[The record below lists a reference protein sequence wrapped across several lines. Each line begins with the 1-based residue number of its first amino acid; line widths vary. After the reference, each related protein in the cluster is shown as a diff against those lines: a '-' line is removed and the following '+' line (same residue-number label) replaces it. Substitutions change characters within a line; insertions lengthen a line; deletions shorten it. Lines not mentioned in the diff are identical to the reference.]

1 MSEAAVAQPLEQQE
15 RSVGLWGDALRRM
28 RRSPS
33 AIIGGAMNKW
43 THRPGRPDWEK

>member
-1 MSEAAVAQPLEQQE
+1 MKELK
-15 RSVGLWGDALRRM
+15 DAYRRT
-28 RRSPS
+28 